1 MPARPAPEAWPGGK
15 AGRSAADR
23 AGGADGPTAPTEWG
37 PGRPG
42 APTPQAAR
50 GRSKARPHEVRPLAG
65 LALLCG
71 KVPPSNAAAQLDR
84 AGLARPWAAHYPDR
98 RRRAGRAATSRP
110 GRAGERP
117 AGRWGREGR
126 PKGPDGSPHHR
137 PQAVA
142 PLERSPG
149 AGRPGAM
156 KCGQRR
162 GPLSECG
169 HGLRS
174 GRAAE
179 ATARKPPPRCR
190 ADGPQPRAPAPR
202 GPVLLLK
209 AGRR

>member
-23 AGGADGPTAPTEWG
+23 AGGADGPTAPTQWG

-117 AGRWGREGR
+117 GGRWGREGR

-137 PQAVA
+137 RRRWPPWNVA
-142 PLERSPG
+142 
-149 AGRPGAM
+149 
-156 KCGQRR
+156 
-162 GPLSECG
+162 
-169 HGLRS
+169 
-174 GRAAE
+174 
-179 ATARKPPPRCR
+179 
-190 ADGPQPRAPAPR
+190 RAPGVR
-202 GPVLLLK
+202 GL
-209 AGRR
+209 